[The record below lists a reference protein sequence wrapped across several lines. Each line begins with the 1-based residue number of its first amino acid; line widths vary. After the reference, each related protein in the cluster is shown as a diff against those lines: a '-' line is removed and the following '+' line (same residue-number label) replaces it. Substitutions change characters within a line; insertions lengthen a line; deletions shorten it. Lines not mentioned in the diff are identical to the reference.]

1 MRGGHMKAD
10 GKDKAFMEVGIKIE
24 GSMKEMAF
32 RIFPEYL
39 KKYPA
44 IRRILLADHEGS

>member
-1 MRGGHMKAD
+1 MRSGHMKAD
-10 GKDKAFMEVGIKIE
+10 GKDMAFMEVGINME
-24 GSMKEMAF
+24 DGMKEMAL

-44 IRRILLADHEGS
+44 I